1 MTFGRSRVTR
11 SRRQADR
18 TCQAYAKTPPKAAGR
33 SNPYCASKPDR
44 PLKMG
49 AISSINRPAFRRFL
63 WRFSAQATNGRA
75 HVHRL
80 PLEAFSPLAR
90 RHFDLALFFASIT
103 AGGEVLRPFFH
114 TFSVFARHGIRA
126 APAGKTLSLS
136 AFARARAVRDSTGRP
151 CPAPPR
157 FSAQRAAPW
166 CGHARQTVRR
176 SPADSSA

>member
-44 PLKMG
+44 SLKMG

-75 HVHRL
+75 HAHHL
-80 PLEAFSPLAR
+80 PPEAFSPVAR
-90 RHFDLALFFASIT
+90 RHFDLALFSAPIT
-103 AGGEVLRPFFH
+103 ANGKVLRPLF
-114 TFSVFARHGIRA
+114 TLSASFARRGIRA
-126 APAGKTLSLS
+126 APAGKTLNLS
-136 AFARARAVRDSTGRP
+136 VFARARAARDSTGRP

-157 FSAQRAAPW
+157 FSALRAAPW
-166 CGHARQTVRR
+166 CGRARQTVRR
-176 SPADSSA
+176 SPANSSA